1 MIYQVHA
8 LVRLP
13 GLTPAA
19 FQDHWLER
27 HAPLVKRLAA
37 DLRIKSY
44 RQLHTLPD
52 PAGREAR
59 YDGYAIV
66 GFEGL
71 DDFAAMLGS
80 VEGRAA
86 ARLIRED
93 EKLFFDGTA
102 SIVTWTTS
110 ISIM

>member
-13 GLTPAA
+13 GLTRAA
-19 FQDHWLER
+19 FQEYWRDR
-27 HAPLVKRLAA
+27 HGPLVKRLAE

-44 RQLHTLPD
+44 RQLHTLPN
-52 PAGREAR
+52 PTGHEAL

-71 DDFAAMLGS
+71 DDFAAMLAS

-93 EKLFFDGTA
+93 EKMFFDGKA
-102 SIVTWTTS
+102 STVIWTS
-110 ISIM
+110 DISII

>member
-13 GLTPAA
+13 GLTSAA
-19 FQDHWLER
+19 FQEHWRER
-27 HAPLVKRLAA
+27 HAPLVQRLAA

-44 RQLHTLPD
+44 RQLHTLPN
-52 PAGREAR
+52 PAGHEAC

-71 DDFAAMLGS
+71 DDFAAMLAS

-93 EKLFFDGTA
+93 EKLFFDGKA
-102 SIVTWTTS
+102 STVTWTS
-110 ISIM
+110 EISII